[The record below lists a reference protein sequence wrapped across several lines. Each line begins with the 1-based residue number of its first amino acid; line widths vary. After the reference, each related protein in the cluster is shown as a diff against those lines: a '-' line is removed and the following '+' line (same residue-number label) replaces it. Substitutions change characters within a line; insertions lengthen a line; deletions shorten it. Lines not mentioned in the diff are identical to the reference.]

1 MLNSKEITTSFLIAD
16 LAGYT
21 SLTETHGDLLAANLV
36 YRYKEIVGEIL
47 REDTIIV
54 DSVGDAVLITSTN
67 PGNLLELAID
77 LLQKTEDEPNFPSLH
92 IGLNFGKIIEREG
105 HYFGNTLNLT
115 SRISS
120 HSRGGQILCSEG
132 FLNAVENKV
141 NYSFIKLGNIRFKNV
156 SKPIAVLEINLNS
169 DRKRLSIDPVC
180 KMQVDVE
187 NPPEK
192 IPFKDNIYYFCS
204 YECTKSFIEAP
215 EEFLGIET

>member
-47 REDTIIV
+47 REDTVIV

-141 NYSFIKLGNIRFKNV
+141 NYKNV
-156 SKPIAVLEINLNS
+156 SKPIAILEINLNF

-180 KMQVDVE
+180 KMQVDIE
-187 NPPEK
+187 NPAVK

-204 YECTKSFIEAP
+204 HECTKSFIEAP
-215 EEFLGIET
+215 EEFLGID